1 MTAGGHRPPLQ
12 QVSFWISSPVG
23 AKESLNS
30 FAPPVLTPLTAY
42 NPGLA
47 PGATLSRRS
56 AAVIRMRFARLQV
69 HSANFFVYASV
80 YGEQRSLTGGLM
92 KSGYVIVSIVAVFFM
107 AGTIYARWTSTQDT
121 TNGSLS
127 VNQ

>member
-1 MTAGGHRPPLQ
+1 MTAGGHRSPLQ

-23 AKESLNS
+23 AKESLKS

-80 YGEQRSLTGGLM
+80 YGSYRWTNSLNVSM
-92 KSGYVIVSIVAVFFM
+92 KYRY
-107 AGTIYARWTSTQDT
+107 GTIFPIAGFLARDAHA
-121 TNGSLS
+121 L
-127 VNQ
+127 V